1 MPTIKSKYQGNL
13 RTEAQH
19 IQSGN
24 TLITDAPT
32 DNNGKGEAFSPTDLV
47 SAALGSCMMTM
58 MGIYARKEGIDMT
71 GMEMSITKHMVNNPR
86 KISKIEVTFDWAQP
100 EGSPEQIEQ
109 LKHIARTCP
118 VALSLNDSLEQDI
131 RFGF

>member
-1 MPTIKSKYQGNL
+1 MPTIQSKYLGNL

-24 TLITDAPT
+24 QLITDAPK

-71 GMEMSITKHMVNNPR
+71 GMQMNITKHMGSNPR
-86 KISKIEVTFDWAQP
+86 KISGIDVEFTWKEPQATK
-100 EGSPEQIEQ
+100 EQIDQ
-109 LKHIARTCP
+109 LKHIAQTCP
-118 VALSLNDSLEQDI
+118 VALSLSETVEQNI
-131 RFGF
+131 VFGF